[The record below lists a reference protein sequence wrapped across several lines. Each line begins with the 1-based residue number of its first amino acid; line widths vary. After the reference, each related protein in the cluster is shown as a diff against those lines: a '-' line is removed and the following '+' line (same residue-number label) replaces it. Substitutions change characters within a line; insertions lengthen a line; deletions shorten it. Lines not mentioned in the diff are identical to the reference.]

1 MIMIILLKPLLLQI
15 LLLYNII
22 IIELFHIL
30 HSICLQLTLN
40 YIILY
45 CLTIQTLLSVP
56 ATFHFFFLTFVQ
68 LIFNLP
74 FATF

>member
-15 LLLYNII
+15 LLLYI

-30 HSICLQLTLN
+30 YSICLQLILN

-45 CLTIQTLLSVP
+45 CLTIQTLIC
-56 ATFHFFFLTFVQ
+56 ACHFSFVFL
-68 LIFNLP
+68 LLYSLYLFNVP